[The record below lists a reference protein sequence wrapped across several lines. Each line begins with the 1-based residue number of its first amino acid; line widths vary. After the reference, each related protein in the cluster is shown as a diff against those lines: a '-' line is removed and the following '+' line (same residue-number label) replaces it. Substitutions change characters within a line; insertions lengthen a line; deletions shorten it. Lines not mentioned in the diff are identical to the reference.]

1 VGGGGDGGGYGGVGG
16 GPLSAAAVPGRS
28 RKIGAVR
35 AFEVATRGRLPLT
48 VTSAAAVT
56 AGAAGCDVQT
66 SLHAAGRHYLAF
78 CRFPLVFTVPLLVV
92 TMVVR
97 HVPAAAA
104 VLDASLVA
112 SRRGLLMDVTA
123 WALAT
128 PVGAVAGAG
137 FYRGA
142 WYTLRRRRASMDVLI
157 ALGTS
162 VAYVFSA
169 TVVALNATR
178 PVGAWLV
185 EGTVFETA
193 ALLLMIV
200 LTIVVFGKW
209 LEPLA
214 KGRAAA
220 VVSALAA
227 LAPSTGTVPAPGGRA
242 VAADGVPI
250 ALSSPGDVVWVR
262 PGASFP
268 VDGRVLGAGAAD
280 GEAHCSGGGGSG
292 RAPTPAATPLSV
304 DESMLTGEARPA
316 AKTPGDEVY
325 VGSLNAA
332 AALAVVRITA
342 AGEDG
347 VLRGIMALVKE
358 AQTARAPIEAFAD
371 RVIEVF
377 VPAVVAYA
385 GATFAVWYGL
395 AAGEAFPSSR
405 TAAEGDV
412 LFALLFALAV
422 IFIACLSALGLA
434 TPSVVMVATAVD
446 ASRNGILFKGGGE
459 ALQAVGWLGVVPF
472 GKTGT
477 LTEGKPRVTGAVR
490 LDGVAADGARGP
502 ADVALSD
509 ATWSAL
515 AAAEAVLGHLL
526 ARALVAQVRE
536 GVGVAADGAGVVDS
550 GAASGREIV
559 TTLTD
564 GRVAAVG
571 SRPWMADRSP
581 TWAPSPAT
589 AADLTAWAVRGAMV
603 VLISIDGTQ
612 TAAVAIED
620 TLRHDAAAVVAH
632 LTRSGMAVW
641 VVAGALPWAKTV
653 AVAAARDALPPA
665 SCYRR
670 VSFVGDGINEALALA
685 AADVGV
691 AMGAVSAAATESA
704 GVVLVRSALADVAE
718 AADMAA
724 VASQQQQHEQ

>member
-1 VGGGGDGGGYGGVGG
+1 
-16 GPLSAAAVPGRS
+16 
-28 RKIGAVR
+28 
-35 AFEVATRGRLPLT
+35 

-78 CRFPLVFTVPLLVV
+78 CRFPSVFTVPLLVV

-97 HVPAAAA
+97 RVPAAAA
-104 VLDASLVA
+104 VLDASLAA

-128 PVGAVAGAG
+128 PVQAVAGAG

-142 WYTLRRRRASMDVLI
+142 WYTLRRRRASMDVLT

-250 ALSSPGDVVWVR
+250 GLSSPGDVVWVR

-268 VDGRVLGAGAAD
+268 VDGMVPGAGAAD
-280 GEAHCSGGGGSG
+280 GEAHCSGGGASG

-325 VGSLNAA
+325 VGYLNAA

-358 AQTARAPIEAFAD
+358 AQTARAPIEAVAD

-395 AAGEAFPSSR
+395 AASGAFPSSR

-422 IFIACLSALGLA
+422 IFIACLSALGHA

-515 AAAEAVLGHLL
+515 AAAEAVSGRLL

-571 SRPWMADRSP
+571 CRPWMADRSP

-612 TAAVAIED
+612 TAAVAI
-620 TLRHDAAAVVAH
+620 
-632 LTRSGMAVW
+632 
-641 VVAGALPWAKTV
+641 
-653 AVAAARDALPPA
+653 
-665 SCYRR
+665 
-670 VSFVGDGINEALALA
+670 
-685 AADVGV
+685 
-691 AMGAVSAAATESA
+691 
-704 GVVLVRSALADVAE
+704 
-718 AADMAA
+718 
-724 VASQQQQHEQ
+724 